1 MRMYRFSVA
10 WPRIQ
15 PTGSGPVNEAGLDFY
30 RRLVDELLDA
40 GITPN
45 LSLYHWDL
53 PQALQDAGGWPAR
66 ETALRFAD
74 YASIVY
80 EALHDRVAWWGTIN
94 EPWCVAL
101 LGHAAG
107 YHAPGARDPVQTIR
121 TIHHV
126 LLASRSRDPRHA
138 RHRPA
143 PGSASCSTLRP
154 CGPRSSTPDP
164 VVERGVRLIDGYRNR
179 VWIESLFEGRYPED
193 LARPATERFGGFPVE
208 DGDLTVISAPIDWL
222 GVNYYNDSFVAARLG
237 SDATNPGV
245 EGVSEVSIGSQ
256 RTDSGWSITP
266 TGLRDLLVSIG
277 RDHPSAPPMLVT
289 ENGAAYDD
297 PLTPDG
303 SIDDARRIDY
313 LEQHLLAVSD
323 AIADGADVRG
333 YLVWSL
339 LDNFEW
345 AEGYAK
351 RFGIVHV
358 DFADAAPDAPA
369 QRRLVSATSSPA
381 TPSGHPRRPRVLTIA
396 AGAGR
401 VTDEVA
407 RPSLSI
413 VDGRAVPP
421 TTWASLRDARRGG
434 VSPDTCGGTAAPAHT
449 CPGPGYPPNQPDHP
463 SPARSWARGRRARCW
478 RDGRGWGMLP
488 RCASGRP

>member
-1 MRMYRFSVA
+1 MTTDGRQRGVFPPGFVWGTATSAYQVEGAIDADGRGRSIWDTFAATPGAVVAGDTGAIAADHYHRYRDDVRLMAELGMRMYRFSVA

-30 RRLVDELLDA
+30 RRLVDELLQA

-74 YASIVY
+74 YASIVF
-80 EALHDRVAWWGTIN
+80 EALHDRVPWWGTIN

-107 YHAPGARDPVQTIR
+107 IHAPGVRDPAQAVR

-126 LLASRSRDPRHA
+126 LLGHGLAIRAMRAID
-138 RHRPA
+138 PA
-143 PGSASCSTLRP
+143 PALGIVLNPAPVRAATA
-154 CGPRSSTPDP
+154 TPDAI
-164 VVERGVRLIDGYRNR
+164 VDRGVRFIDGYRNR
-179 VWIESLFEGRYPED
+179 VWLDPLFQGRYPED
-193 LARPATERFGGFPVE
+193 IATLAAERFGGFPVE
-208 DGDLTVISAPIDWL
+208 DGDLALISGPLDWL
-222 GVNYYNDSFVAARLG
+222 GINYYNDSFVAAHPG
-237 SDATNPGV
+237 PDATNPGV
-245 EGVSEVSIGSQ
+245 EGVTEVAMGAQ

-266 TGLRDLLVSIG
+266 SGLRELLVSIG

-303 SIDDARRIDY
+303 SIDDARRIAY

-358 DFADAAPDAPA
+358 DFGTL
-369 QRRLVSATSSPA
+369 RRT
-381 TPSGHPRRPRVLTIA
+381 PRRSARWYRDVIA
-396 AGAGR
+396 R
-401 VTDEVA
+401 N
-407 RPSLSI
+407 
-413 VDGRAVPP
+413 AVGS
-421 TTWASLRDARRGG
+421 TE
-434 VSPDTCGGTAAPAHT
+434 AA
-449 CPGPGYPPNQPDHP
+449 
-463 SPARSWARGRRARCW
+463 
-478 RDGRGWGMLP
+478 
-488 RCASGRP
+488 

>member
-1 MRMYRFSVA
+1 VATNGRQRGVFPPGFLWGAATSAYQVEGAVDVDGRGRSIWDTFVATPGAVVAGDTGAVAADHYHRYREDVRLMAELGMRMYRFSVA

-15 PTGSGPVNEAGLDFY
+15 PTGRGAVNERGLDFY
-30 RRLVDELLDA
+30 RRLVDALLEA

-66 ETALRFAD
+66 ETALRFVD
-74 YASIVY
+74 YAELVY
-80 EALHDRVAWWGTIN
+80 EALHDRVPWWGTFN

-107 YHAPGARDPVQTIR
+107 VHAPGIRDPEQAIR

-126 LLASRSRDPRHA
+126 LLAHGRAIETMRAID
-138 RHRPA
+138 PA
-143 PGSASCSTLRP
+143 PHLGIVLNLAPVRSATA
-154 CGPRSSTPDP
+154 TVDP
-164 VVERGVRLIDGYRNR
+164 VVERGVRLIDGFRNR
-179 VWIESLFEGRYPED
+179 VWLESLFERRYPD
-193 LARPATERFGGFPVE
+193 DIARLAADHGAPLPVE
-208 DGDLTVISAPIDWL
+208 DGDLASIASPIDWL
-222 GVNYYNDSFVAARLG
+222 GINYYNDVFVAARPG
-237 SDATNPGV
+237 PDATNPWV
-245 EGVSEVSIGSQ
+245 EGVSEVAVGTH

-266 TGLRDLLVSIG
+266 SGLRDLLVSVG

-303 SIDDARRIDY
+303 SIDDTRRIAY

-345 AEGYAK
+345 AEGYDK
-351 RFGIVHV
+351 RFGIIHV
-358 DFADAAPDAPA
+358 DFATLTRTPRKSAEWYRDVIARNAVGSPEAA
-369 QRRLVSATSSPA
+369 
-381 TPSGHPRRPRVLTIA
+381 
-396 AGAGR
+396 
-401 VTDEVA
+401 
-407 RPSLSI
+407 
-413 VDGRAVPP
+413 
-421 TTWASLRDARRGG
+421 
-434 VSPDTCGGTAAPAHT
+434 
-449 CPGPGYPPNQPDHP
+449 
-463 SPARSWARGRRARCW
+463 
-478 RDGRGWGMLP
+478 
-488 RCASGRP
+488 

>member
-1 MRMYRFSVA
+1 VTTNGPQRGVFPPGFLWGAATSAYQVEGAVDADGRGRSIWDTFAATPGAVVAGDTGAVAADHYHRFRDDVRLMAELGMRMYRFSVA

-15 PTGSGPVNEAGLDFY
+15 PTGSGPVNERGLDFY
-30 RRLVDELLDA
+30 RQLVDALLEA

-53 PQALQDAGGWPAR
+53 PQTLQDAGGWSSR

-74 YASIVY
+74 YASLVY
-80 EALHDRVAWWGTIN
+80 QALHDRVPWWGTLN

-107 YHAPGARDPVQTIR
+107 IHAPGIKDPVQAIR

-126 LLASRSRDPRHA
+126 LLGHGLAIREMRAIDPRPQLGIVLN
-138 RHRPA
+138 PA
-143 PGSASCSTLRP
+143 PVRAE
-154 CGPRSSTPDP
+154 SSTPDP

-179 VWIESLFEGRYPED
+179 VWMEPLFEGRYPED
-193 LARPATERFGGFPVE
+193 IAELAAERFGGFPVQ
-208 DGDLTVISAPIDWL
+208 DGDLTTINAPIDWL
-222 GVNYYNDSFVAARLG
+222 GINYYNDSFVAPHAG
-237 SDATNPGV
+237 PDATNPGV
-245 EGVSEVSIGSQ
+245 EGLTEVSVGAQ
-256 RTDSGWSITP
+256 RTDMGWSITP
-266 TGLRDLLVSIG
+266 TGLRDLLVSIR
-277 RDHPSAPPMLVT
+277 RDHPAAPPMLVT

-297 PLTPDG
+297 PLTADG
-303 SIDDARRIDY
+303 SIDDARRIAY

-358 DFADAAPDAPA
+358 DFGTLRRTPRNSARWYRDVIARNRVGSPEAA
-369 QRRLVSATSSPA
+369 
-381 TPSGHPRRPRVLTIA
+381 
-396 AGAGR
+396 
-401 VTDEVA
+401 
-407 RPSLSI
+407 
-413 VDGRAVPP
+413 
-421 TTWASLRDARRGG
+421 
-434 VSPDTCGGTAAPAHT
+434 
-449 CPGPGYPPNQPDHP
+449 
-463 SPARSWARGRRARCW
+463 
-478 RDGRGWGMLP
+478 
-488 RCASGRP
+488 

>member
-1 MRMYRFSVA
+1 MDGRQRGVFPPGFLWGAATSAYQVEGAVDVDGRGLSIWDTFSATPGAVVAGDTGAVAADHYHRSQDDVRLMAELGMRMYRFSVA

-15 PTGSGPVNEAGLDFY
+15 PTGSGAANERGLDFY
-30 RRLVDELLDA
+30 RRLVDSLLEV

-74 YASIVY
+74 YAGLVY
-80 EALHDRVAWWGTIN
+80 RALHDRVPWWGTMN

-107 YHAPGARDPVQTIR
+107 VHAPGVKDPVQAIR

-126 LLASRSRDPRHA
+126 LLAHGLAVDVMRAIDP
-138 RHRPA
+138 
-143 PGSASCSTLRP
+143 
-154 CGPRSSTPDP
+154 GPRLGIVLNLAPIRAADAAATDP

-179 VWIESLFEGRYPED
+179 VWLDPLFRGAYPADIAELTAARY
-193 LARPATERFGGFPVE
+193 GGLPVE
-208 DGDLTVISAPIDWL
+208 DGDLAIISRPIDWM
-222 GVNYYNDSFVAARLG
+222 GVNYYHDLFVAPHAG
-237 SDATNPGV
+237 PDPVNPGV
-245 EGVSEVSIGSQ
+245 EGVAEVAVGAQ
-256 RTDSGWSITP
+256 RTDMGWPITP

-277 RDHPSAPPMLVT
+277 REYPAAPPMLVT

-297 PLTPDG
+297 PPRPDG
-303 SIDDARRIDY
+303 SIDDARRIAY

-345 AEGYAK
+345 AQGYAQ

-358 DFADAAPDAPA
+358 DFGTLRRTPRLSARWYRDVIARNGVGSPEAA
-369 QRRLVSATSSPA
+369 
-381 TPSGHPRRPRVLTIA
+381 
-396 AGAGR
+396 
-401 VTDEVA
+401 
-407 RPSLSI
+407 
-413 VDGRAVPP
+413 
-421 TTWASLRDARRGG
+421 
-434 VSPDTCGGTAAPAHT
+434 
-449 CPGPGYPPNQPDHP
+449 
-463 SPARSWARGRRARCW
+463 
-478 RDGRGWGMLP
+478 
-488 RCASGRP
+488 

>member
-1 MRMYRFSVA
+1 MTTNGRQRGVFPAGFVWGTATSAYQVEGAIDADGRGRSIWDTFAATPGAVVAGDTGAVAADHYHRYTEDVRLMAELGMRMYRFSVA

-15 PTGSGPVNEAGLDFY
+15 PTGSGRVNEAGLDFY

-66 ETALRFAD
+66 DTALRFAD
-74 YASIVY
+74 YATIVY
-80 EALHDRVAWWGTIN
+80 EALHDRVAWWGTMN

-101 LGHAAG
+101 LGHASG
-107 YHAPGARDPVQTIR
+107 IHAPGVKDPVAAIR

-126 LLASRSRDPRHA
+126 LLAHGLAIRAMRDIDSAPGLGIVLN
-138 RHRPA
+138 PA
-143 PGSASCSTLRP
+143 PVRAASP
-154 CGPRSSTPDP
+154 DPDP

-179 VWIESLFEGRYPED
+179 VWMDPLFEGRYPADIAE
-193 LARPATERFGGFPVE
+193 LAAERFGGFPVV
-208 DGDLTVISAPIDWL
+208 DGDLELISSPIDWL
-222 GVNYYNDSFVAARLG
+222 GINYYNDSFVAAHPG
-237 SDATNPGV
+237 PDVTNPGV
-245 EGVSEVSIGSQ
+245 EGVAEVAIGTQ

-266 TGLRDLLVSIG
+266 SGLRDLLVSIG
-277 RDHPSAPPMLVT
+277 RDHPDAPPMLVT

-297 PLTPDG
+297 PLTSDG

-358 DFADAAPDAPA
+358 DFRTL
-369 QRRLVSATSSPA
+369 RRT
-381 TPSGHPRRPRVLTIA
+381 PRRSARWYRDVIA
-396 AGAGR
+396 R
-401 VTDEVA
+401 N
-407 RPSLSI
+407 
-413 VDGRAVPP
+413 AV
-421 TTWASLRDARRGG
+421 G
-434 VSPDTCGGTAAPAHT
+434 SPEAA
-449 CPGPGYPPNQPDHP
+449 
-463 SPARSWARGRRARCW
+463 
-478 RDGRGWGMLP
+478 
-488 RCASGRP
+488 